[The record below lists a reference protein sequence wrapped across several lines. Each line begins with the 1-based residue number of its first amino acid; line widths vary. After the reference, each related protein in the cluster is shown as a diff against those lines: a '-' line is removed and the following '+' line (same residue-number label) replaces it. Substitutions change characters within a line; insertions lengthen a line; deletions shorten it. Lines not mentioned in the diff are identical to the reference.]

1 MDVVRVTIDSLSD
14 DMLAQLLDL
23 IDDDPHCPGI
33 SRDEPVVVEYHADLG
48 KTVVSY
54 SGVIEVDGD
63 ALSPLFKTSHTGV
76 TASSPSGVPG
86 HRTGSR

>member
-23 IDDDPHCPGI
+23 IDDDPHCPGV
-33 SRDEPVVVEYHADLG
+33 SRHEPVVVEYYADLG

-54 SGVIEVDGD
+54 SGVIELDGD
-63 ALSPLFKTSHTGV
+63 ALSALFMTSHTGES
-76 TASSPSGVPG
+76 ASSPSDAPD
-86 HRTGSR
+86 HWAGSR